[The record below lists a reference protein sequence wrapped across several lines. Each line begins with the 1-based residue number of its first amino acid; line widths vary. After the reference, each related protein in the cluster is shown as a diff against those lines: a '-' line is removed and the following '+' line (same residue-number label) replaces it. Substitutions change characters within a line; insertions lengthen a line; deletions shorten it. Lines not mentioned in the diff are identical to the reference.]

1 MKPSSVIVVDNS
13 DHQLPSTRFVVAD
26 LADVCRSRLM
36 TRPVIVGRPVSPL
49 LVTSVTKNLVKRF
62 ECFRRD
68 RLPVSS
74 SVYLLFTMADHRL
87 ANTTRITDSNQATE
101 SGSSTIS
108 TSGPRPAT
116 RILSSETSA
125 MARLNLDLRDLE
137 AANALGALG
146 VSRDPVA

>member
-1 MKPSSVIVVDNS
+1 
-13 DHQLPSTRFVVAD
+13 
-26 LADVCRSRLM
+26 M